1 VGHHPSSELIVV
13 KNGGFAGDVLDLA
26 EIGMKNCEVVKS
38 ETMKHDGENFFDE
51 GLRNVHDEERVEES
65 WFETGSCD
73 VEVMQRGSVTTNEG
87 QIGHEGLSGSIKSGV
102 TRRRLPN

>member
-1 VGHHPSSELIVV
+1 M

-38 ETMKHDGENFFDE
+38 EMMKHDGENFFDE

-73 VEVMQRGSVTTNEG
+73 VEVTKRGSVTMNEG
-87 QIGHEGLSGSIKSGV
+87 QIGHEGVGYWVKSGV
-102 TRRRLPN
+102 LELGLAKLGVMQRHLPN